1 MLTTTKSLL
10 DLTAFDL
17 MSRNV
22 VTIPRQ
28 MSLHAAAHM
37 LAQAE
42 ISGAPVVDEHGRCV
56 GMLSSTDVV
65 RWVDREEQSQREA
78 PKAVAGCACCDW
90 GRVDFQSLPADA
102 VSKVMTLDVV
112 TASPDTRIGK
122 LASWMLDAQIHRI
135 VIADGQGKPVGVV
148 STTDILAAVAREE
161 AMTGDPAFD
170 LS

>member
-56 GMLSSTDVV
+56 GMLSSTDVM
-65 RWVDREEQSQREA
+65 RWWTARNSPSEKRPRRS
-78 PKAVAGCACCDW
+78 PGACTAT
-90 GRVDFQSLPADA
+90 GRWS
-102 VSKVMTLDVV
+102 
-112 TASPDTRIGK
+112 IC
-122 LASWMLDAQIHRI
+122 
-135 VIADGQGKPVGVV
+135 KPCRP
-148 STTDILAAVAREE
+148 T
-161 AMTGDPAFD
+161 P
-170 LS
+170 